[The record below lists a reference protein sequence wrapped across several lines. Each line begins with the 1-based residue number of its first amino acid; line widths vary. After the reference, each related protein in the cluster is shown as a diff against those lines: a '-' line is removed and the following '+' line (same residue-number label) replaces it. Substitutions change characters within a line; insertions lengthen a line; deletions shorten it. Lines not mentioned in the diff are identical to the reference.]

1 MKAVQS
7 QNKFTSAVFGNW
19 IVKIISFICALAI
32 VVSIRFLNATD
43 RTVTIPITV
52 TFDENSEFEAVSLV
66 PDSIDIVIT
75 GNDNVIYLVDPSL
88 ITASVDFSDVASAGI
103 ARRSVYLEYDRDIF
117 TANGLSISSSPLTV
131 RILFEEKKSQ

>member
-1 MKAVQS
+1 MQS

-32 VVSIRFLNATD
+32 VISIRFLNATD

-52 TFDENSEFEAVSLV
+52 TFAPDSPYEAVSLV
-66 PDSIDIVIT
+66 PDSIDVVIT
-75 GNDNVIYLVDPSL
+75 GADSVIYLVDPSL
-88 ITASVDFSDVASAGI
+88 ITASVDFSDVASSGI

-117 TANGLSISSSPLTV
+117 SSSGLSISSSPMTV
-131 RILFEEKKSQ
+131 RILFEEKNAE